1 MEIFEFIVTLLLVVT
16 LLRISISGRLEVYIK
31 MLSLQGLLLFSL
43 VFFTVSHESYITLAV
58 AIIETLLLKAIFVP
72 FYLNKV
78 IKENNIKRE
87 TEPYVPHIFSLLMV
101 SLGIGLSLAAA
112 FYMKQ
117 EIPEVKIVLLGSGI
131 AMILCGMFVIL
142 SRKKIITHVMGYCVL
157 ENGIFLLSLSAAKE
171 LPVIVS
177 LGVALDAFIWVLLAG
192 LLVRVIR
199 TELKSQSIDELK
211 GLKN

>member
-1 MEIFEFIVTLLLVVT
+1 MEIFEFVVTLLLMIT
-16 LLRISISGRLEVYIK
+16 LLRISTSGRLELYIR
-31 MLSLQGLLLFSL
+31 MLTIQGLLLFSL

-87 TEPYVPHIFSLLMV
+87 TEPYVPHIFSLFMV

-112 FYMKQ
+112 FYMQK
-117 EIPEVKIVLLGSGI
+117 EIPEVKIVLMGSGI
-131 AMILCGMFVIL
+131 AMIFCGMFVIL
-142 SRKKIITHVMGYCVL
+142 SRKKLITHVMGYCVL

-177 LGVALDAFIWVLLAG
+177 LGVALDAFVWVLLAG
-192 LLVRVIR
+192 ILVKIIR
-199 TELKSQSIDELK
+199 TEMQSQSIDELK

>member
-1 MEIFEFIVTLLLVVT
+1 MEIFEFIVTLLLMIT
-16 LLRISISGRLEVYIK
+16 LLRISTSGRLELYIR
-31 MLSLQGLLLFSL
+31 MLSIQGLLLFSL
-43 VFFTVSHESYITLAV
+43 VFFTVSHESYVTLAV
-58 AIIETLLLKAIFVP
+58 AVIETLLLKAVFVP

-78 IKENNIKRE
+78 IKDNNIKRE

-112 FYMKQ
+112 FYMKK
-117 EIPEVKIVLLGSGI
+117 EIPEIKIVLLGSGI

-142 SRKKIITHVMGYCVL
+142 SRKKLITHVMGYCVL

-177 LGVALDAFIWVLLAG
+177 LGVALDAFVWVLLAG
-192 LLVRVIR
+192 ILVRIIR
-199 TELKSQSIDELK
+199 TELHSQSIDELK

>member
-1 MEIFEFIVTLLLVVT
+1 MEIFEFIVTLLLMIT
-16 LLRISISGRLEVYIK
+16 LLRISTSGRLELYIR
-31 MLSLQGLLLFSL
+31 MLSIQGLLLFSL
-43 VFFTVSHESYITLAV
+43 VFFTVSHESYVTLAV
-58 AIIETLLLKAIFVP
+58 AVIETLLLKAVFVP

-78 IKENNIKRE
+78 IKDNNIKRE

-112 FYMKQ
+112 FYMKK
-117 EIPEVKIVLLGSGI
+117 EIPEIKIVLLGSGI

-142 SRKKIITHVMGYCVL
+142 SRKKLITHVMGYCVL
-157 ENGIFLLSLSAAKE
+157 ENGIFLLSLAAAKE

-192 LLVRVIR
+192 ILVKLIRVEFR
-199 TELKSQSIDELK
+199 GQSIDELK

>member
-1 MEIFEFIVTLLLVVT
+1 MEIFEFIVTLLLMIT
-16 LLRISISGRLEVYIK
+16 LLRISTSGRLELYIR
-31 MLSLQGLLLFSL
+31 MLSIQGLLLFSL
-43 VFFTVSHESYITLAV
+43 VFFTVSHESYVTLAV
-58 AIIETLLLKAIFVP
+58 AVIETLLLKAVFVP

-78 IKENNIKRE
+78 IKDNNIKRE

-112 FYMKQ
+112 FYMKK
-117 EIPEVKIVLLGSGI
+117 EIPEIKIVLLGSGI

-142 SRKKIITHVMGYCVL
+142 TRKKLITHVMGYCVL

-177 LGVALDAFIWVLLAG
+177 LGVALDAFVWVLLAG
-192 LLVRVIR
+192 ILVRIIR
-199 TELKSQSIDELK
+199 TELHSQSIDELK

>member
-1 MEIFEFIVTLLLVVT
+1 MEIFEFIVTLLLMIT
-16 LLRISISGRLEVYIK
+16 LLRISTSGRLELYIR
-31 MLSLQGLLLFSL
+31 MLSIQGFLLFSL
-43 VFFTVSHESYITLAV
+43 VFFTVSHESYVTLAV
-58 AIIETLLLKAIFVP
+58 AIIETLFLKAVFVP

-78 IKENNIKRE
+78 IKENHIKRE
-87 TEPYVPHIFSLLMV
+87 TEPYVPHIFSLFMV

-112 FYMKQ
+112 FYMKR

-142 SRKKIITHVMGYCVL
+142 SRKKLITHVMGYCVL

-192 LLVRVIR
+192 ILVRIIR
-199 TELKSQSIDELK
+199 TEMQSQSIDELK

>member
-1 MEIFEFIVTLLLVVT
+1 MEIFEFIVTLLLMIS
-16 LLRISISGRLEVYIK
+16 LLRISTSGRLELYIR
-31 MLSLQGLLLFSL
+31 MLSVQGLLLFSL
-43 VFFTVSHESYITLAV
+43 VFFTVSHESYVTLAV
-58 AIIETLLLKAIFVP
+58 AIIETLLLKAVFVP

-78 IKENNIKRE
+78 IRENNIKRE

-112 FYMKQ
+112 FYMKK
-117 EIPEVKIVLLGSGI
+117 EIPEVKIVLLGCGI
-131 AMILCGMFVIL
+131 SMILCGMFVIL
-142 SRKKIITHVMGYCVL
+142 SRKKLITHVMGYCVL

-192 LLVRVIR
+192 ILVRIIR
-199 TELKSQSIDELK
+199 IELHSQSIDELK

>member
-1 MEIFEFIVTLLLVVT
+1 
-16 LLRISISGRLEVYIK
+16 
-31 MLSLQGLLLFSL
+31 MLSIQGLLLFSL
-43 VFFTVSHESYITLAV
+43 VFFTVGHGSYVTLAV
-58 AIIETLLLKAIFVP
+58 AIIETLLLKAVFVP
-72 FYLNKV
+72 FYLHKV
-78 IKENNIKRE
+78 IKVNHIKRE
-87 TEPYVPHIFSLLMV
+87 TEPYVPHIFSLFMV

-117 EIPEVKIVLLGSGI
+117 EIPEVKIVLLGGGI

-177 LGVALDAFIWVLLAG
+177 LGVALDAFICVLLAG
-192 LLVRVIR
+192 ILVKIIR
-199 TELKSQSIDELK
+199 TEMQSQSIDELK

>member
-1 MEIFEFIVTLLLVVT
+1 MEIFEFIVTLLLMIT
-16 LLRISISGRLEVYIK
+16 LLRISISGRLELYIR
-31 MLSLQGLLLFSL
+31 MLSIQGLLLFAL
-43 VFFTVSHESYITLAV
+43 VFFTVSHESYVTLAV

-78 IKENNIKRE
+78 IRENNIKRE
-87 TEPYVPHIFSLLMV
+87 TEPYVPHIFSLFMV

-112 FYMKQ
+112 FYMKK
-117 EIPEVKIVLLGSGI
+117 EIPEIKIVLLGSGI

-192 LLVRVIR
+192 ILVKIIR
-199 TELKSQSIDELK
+199 TEMQSQSIDELK

>member
-1 MEIFEFIVTLLLVVT
+1 MEIFEFIVTLLLMIT
-16 LLRISISGRLEVYIK
+16 LLRISTSGRLELYIR
-31 MLSLQGLLLFSL
+31 MLSIQGLLLFSL
-43 VFFTVSHESYITLAV
+43 VFFTVSHESYVTLAV

-78 IKENNIKRE
+78 IKENHIKRE
-87 TEPYVPHIFSLLMV
+87 TEPYVPHIFSLFMV

-112 FYMKQ
+112 FYMKR
-117 EIPEVKIVLLGSGI
+117 EIPEIKIVLLGSGI

-142 SRKKIITHVMGYCVL
+142 SRKKLITHVMGYCVL

-192 LLVRVIR
+192 ILVRIIR
-199 TELKSQSIDELK
+199 TEMQSQSIDELK

>member
-1 MEIFEFIVTLLLVVT
+1 MEIFEFTVTLLLLIT
-16 LLRISISGRLEVYIK
+16 LLRISTSGRLELYIR
-31 MLSLQGLLLFSL
+31 MLSVQGLLLFSL
-43 VFFTVSHESYITLAV
+43 VFFTVSHESYVTLAV
-58 AIIETLLLKAIFVP
+58 AIIETLLLKAVFVP

-78 IKENNIKRE
+78 IRENNIKRE

-112 FYMKQ
+112 FYMKK
-117 EIPEVKIVLLGSGI
+117 EIPEVKIVLLGCGI
-131 AMILCGMFVIL
+131 SMILCGMFVIL
-142 SRKKIITHVMGYCVL
+142 SRKKLITHVMGYCVL

-192 LLVRVIR
+192 ILVRIIR
-199 TELKSQSIDELK
+199 IELHSQSIDELK

>member
-43 VFFTVSHESYITLAV
+43 VFFTVSHESYVTMAV
-58 AIIETLLLKAIFVP
+58 AMIETLLLKAIFVP

-112 FYMKQ
+112 FYMKR

-192 LLVRVIR
+192 LLVKVIR

>member
-31 MLSLQGLLLFSL
+31 MLSVQGLLLFSL
-43 VFFTVSHESYITLAV
+43 VFFTVSHESYVTMAV

-112 FYMKQ
+112 FYMKR

-192 LLVRVIR
+192 LLVKVIR

>member
-43 VFFTVSHESYITLAV
+43 VCFTVSHESYVTLAV
-58 AIIETLLLKAIFVP
+58 SIIETLLLKAIFVP

>member
-1 MEIFEFIVTLLLVVT
+1 MEIFEFIVSLLLMIT
-16 LLRISISGRLEVYIK
+16 LLRISTSGRLEIYIK
-31 MLSLQGLLLFSL
+31 MLSVQGLLLFSL
-43 VFFTVSHESYITLAV
+43 VFFTVGHESYVTLAV
-58 AIIETLLLKAIFVP
+58 AIIETLLLKAVFVP

-78 IKENNIKRE
+78 IKENHIKRE

-101 SLGIGLSLAAA
+101 SAGIGLSLAAA

-117 EIPEVKIVLLGSGI
+117 EIPEVKIVLLGGCI

-142 SRKKIITHVMGYCVL
+142 SRKKLITHVMGYCVL

-192 LLVRVIR
+192 ILVKIIR
-199 TELKSQSIDELK
+199 TEMNSQSIDELK

>member
-1 MEIFEFIVTLLLVVT
+1 MEIFEFIVTLLLMIT
-16 LLRISISGRLEVYIK
+16 LLRISTSGRLELYIR
-31 MLSLQGLLLFSL
+31 MLSIQGLLLFSL
-43 VFFTVSHESYITLAV
+43 VFFTVSHESYVTLAV

-87 TEPYVPHIFSLLMV
+87 TEPYVPHIFSLFMV

-142 SRKKIITHVMGYCVL
+142 SRKKLITHVMGYCVL

-192 LLVRVIR
+192 ILVKIIR
-199 TELKSQSIDELK
+199 TEMQSQSIDELK

>member
-1 MEIFEFIVTLLLVVT
+1 MEIFEFIVSVVLLIT
-16 LLRISISGRLEVYIK
+16 LLRIAISGRLEVYIK
-31 MLSLQGLLLFSL
+31 MLSIQGLLLFSL
-43 VFFTVSHESYITLAV
+43 VFFTVGHGSWLTMAV
-58 AIIETLLLKAIFVP
+58 AIIETLLLKAVFVP
-72 FYLNKV
+72 FYLYKV
-78 IKENNIKRE
+78 IKDNNIKRE

-112 FYMKQ
+112 FYMKK
-117 EIPEVKIVLLGSGI
+117 EIPEVNIVLLGSGI

-142 SRKKIITHVMGYCVL
+142 SRKKLITHVMGYCVL
-157 ENGIFLLSLSAAKE
+157 ENGIFLLSLAAAKE

-192 LLVRVIR
+192 ILVKLIRVEFR
-199 TELKSQSIDELK
+199 GQSIDELK

>member
-1 MEIFEFIVTLLLVVT
+1 MEIFEFIVTLLLMIT
-16 LLRISISGRLEVYIK
+16 LLRISTSGRLELYIR
-31 MLSLQGLLLFSL
+31 MLSIQGLLLFSL
-43 VFFTVSHESYITLAV
+43 VFFTVSHESYVTLAV
-58 AIIETLLLKAIFVP
+58 AIIETLFLKAVFVP

-78 IKENNIKRE
+78 IKENHIKRE
-87 TEPYVPHIFSLLMV
+87 TEPYVPHIFSLFMV

-112 FYMKQ
+112 FYMKR

-142 SRKKIITHVMGYCVL
+142 SRKKLITHVMGYCVL

-192 LLVRVIR
+192 ILVRIIR
-199 TELKSQSIDELK
+199 TEMQSQSIDELK

>member
-1 MEIFEFIVTLLLVVT
+1 MVT

>member
-1 MEIFEFIVTLLLVVT
+1 MEIFEFIVTLLLMIT
-16 LLRISISGRLEVYIK
+16 LLRISTSGRLELYIR
-31 MLSLQGLLLFSL
+31 MLSIQGLLLFSL
-43 VFFTVSHESYITLAV
+43 VFFTVSHESYVTLAV
-58 AIIETLLLKAIFVP
+58 AVIETLLLKAVFVP

-78 IKENNIKRE
+78 IKDNNIKRE

-112 FYMKQ
+112 FYMKK
-117 EIPEVKIVLLGSGI
+117 EIPEIKIVLLGSGI

-177 LGVALDAFIWVLLAG
+177 LGVALDAFVWVLLAG
-192 LLVRVIR
+192 ILVRIIR
-199 TELKSQSIDELK
+199 TELHSQSIDELK

>member
-43 VFFTVSHESYITLAV
+43 VFFTVSHESYVTLAV
-58 AIIETLLLKAIFVP
+58 SIIETLLLKAIFVP

>member
-43 VFFTVSHESYITLAV
+43 VFFTVSHESYVTLAV

>member
-1 MEIFEFIVTLLLVVT
+1 MIT
-16 LLRISISGRLEVYIK
+16 LLRISTSGRLELYIR
-31 MLSLQGLLLFSL
+31 MLSIQGLLLFSL
-43 VFFTVSHESYITLAV
+43 VFFTVSHESYVTLAV
-58 AIIETLLLKAIFVP
+58 AVIETLLLKAVFVP

-78 IKENNIKRE
+78 IKDNNIKRE

-112 FYMKQ
+112 FYMKK
-117 EIPEVKIVLLGSGI
+117 EIPEIKIVLLGSGI

-142 SRKKIITHVMGYCVL
+142 SRKKLITHVMGYCVL

-177 LGVALDAFIWVLLAG
+177 LGVALDAFVWVLLAG
-192 LLVRVIR
+192 ILVRIIR
-199 TELKSQSIDELK
+199 TELHSQSIDELK